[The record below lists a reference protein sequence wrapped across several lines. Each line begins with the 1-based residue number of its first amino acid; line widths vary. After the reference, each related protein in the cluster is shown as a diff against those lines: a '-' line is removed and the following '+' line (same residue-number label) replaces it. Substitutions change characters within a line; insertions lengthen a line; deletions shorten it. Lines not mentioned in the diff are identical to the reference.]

1 MALATT
7 IFNLTMIAGIFLGI
21 IFIIFTQFSNRRKDK
36 AVIYLNL
43 IVLFITLNNIWLD
56 NWDSSFINFSISSIE
71 S

>member
-43 IVLFITLNNIWLD
+43 IVLFITLNNSVIIKL
-56 NWDSSFINFSISSIE
+56 NPSKNCS
-71 S
+71 